1 MQRKT
6 LDLLFSAGGLG
17 LTVLLVIVVFVL
29 HSNAD
34 FANGYVTDQLSQQKI
49 LFKEADTLTPEER
62 RSDCVVKYAGQ
73 LLKTGKQAECY
84 ANEFIGLHVKAI
96 PGADGM
102 TYAELGDPQA
112 ELRKKVT
119 EAQQSDAA
127 ELPTLQKQLAD
138 ITAARETLFKGE
150 TLRGVLLTSYGF
162 SSFGTKADQVAV
174 VLSIVAALLAL
185 LSIAGFVHALMTP
198 KSVAFGEP
206 IPS

>member
-17 LTVLLVIVVFVL
+17 LAVLLVIVVFVL
-29 HSNAD
+29 QSNAD
-34 FANGYVTDQLSQQKI
+34 FANDYVTDQLSQQKI
-49 LFKEADTLTPEER
+49 LFKEADALTAEER
-62 RSDCVVKYAGQ
+62 RSECVVKHAGQ

-84 ANEFIGLHVKAI
+84 ANEFIGLHVKSI

-102 TYAELGDPQA
+102 TYAELGVPQA
-112 ELRKKVT
+112 ELRTKVT
-119 EAQQSDAA
+119 EAQQSNDA
-127 ELPTLQKQLAD
+127 ELPALQKQLAD
-138 ITAARETLFKGE
+138 ITATRDTVFKGE

-162 SSFGTKADQVAV
+162 SVFGTKADQISV

-185 LSIAGFVHALMTP
+185 LSIAGFVHALVTP

-206 IPS
+206 IPT